1 MIFKGAET
9 PYAQRQNKTPDMS
22 AGTLVTSDAVL
33 NKDITYLITESVKSQ
48 TLIQIIKNIVGTDKV
63 DEVAAISMIGA
74 VLGVK

>member
-1 MIFKGAET
+1 
-9 PYAQRQNKTPDMS
+9 MS